1 MMNRNNKN
9 RVVVTGMGVI
19 SCAGNT
25 VNEFWN
31 SLLNGKSGIDYL
43 TQLNTDAYSCKIGG
57 EIKNFDP
64 LNYMDKKE
72 SKRLAKNSQFAIAAS
87 MEAISNA
94 EMDLNNF
101 ERSNIGVLIGSG
113 SGGTIP
119 ETEKETIQLFKENRN
134 TISPIYVPKML
145 PNMAASNVSR
155 IFNLEGYSN
164 AVSTAC
170 AAGTQAIGE
179 AYEVIL
185 RGDADI
191 MLAGGAEAPFCET
204 TLGGFCNM
212 NALTS
217 QNNNPK
223 IASKPF
229 DKNRDGFVPSEGSAV
244 IVLEKLEN
252 ALNRGKAPIA
262 EIIGYSCTSDAYH
275 LVQPEPEG
283 KGATNAM
290 NKALKKANLNCE
302 DIDYINAHGTSTP
315 TNDKVETLAI
325 KKVFGDH
332 SYNLKINS
340 TKSIIGHSSG
350 AAGAMEA
357 IACVKS
363 LSEQKIHGT
372 INYNTPDPECDL
384 DYTPNKSIDY
394 EINYALSN
402 SFGFGG
408 HNSCIIL
415 SKFS

>member
-1 MMNRNNKN
+1 MTDNKK
-9 RVVVTGMGVI
+9 RVVITGMGVI
-19 SCAGNT
+19 SCVGNT
-25 VNEFWN
+25 VKEFWD

-43 TQLNTDAYSCKIGG
+43 KQLNTENYSCKIGG

-72 SKRLAKNSQFAIAAS
+72 SKRLAKNSQFAVAAT
-87 MEAISNA
+87 MEAISAA
-94 EMDLNNF
+94 ELDL
-101 ERSNIGVLIGSG
+101 SNTDRLNMGALIGSG

-119 ETEKETIQLFKENRN
+119 ETEKETLQMYDKKRN

-145 PNMAASNVSR
+145 PNMAASSVSR

-191 MLAGGAEAPFCET
+191 MIAGGAEAPFCET

-212 NALTS
+212 HALTS
-217 QNNNPK
+217 SNEDPK
-223 IASKPF
+223 AASKPF

-244 IVLEKLEN
+244 LVLEKLEN
-252 ALNRGKAPIA
+252 AINRGKEPIA
-262 EIIGYSCTSDAYH
+262 EIVGYSCTSDAYH
-275 LVQPEPEG
+275 LVQPQPEG

-290 NKALKKANLNCE
+290 NKALSKANLNFKE
-302 DIDYINAHGTSTP
+302 INYINAHGTSTP
-315 TNDKVETLAI
+315 ANDKAETLAI
-325 KKVFGDH
+325 KNVFNEH
-332 SYNLKINS
+332 AYNLKINS

-357 IACVKS
+357 IACAKS
-363 LSEQKIHGT
+363 IKEQRIHGT
-372 INYNTPDPECDL
+372 INYNVPDPECDL
-384 DYTPNKSIDY
+384 DYNPNKSTDY
-394 EINYALSN
+394 VINYALSN
-402 SFGFGG
+402 SFGSVSYT
-408 HNSCIIL
+408 HLKLPTNREV
-415 SKFS
+415 

>member
-1 MMNRNNKN
+1 
-9 RVVVTGMGVI
+9 MGVI
-19 SCAGNT
+19 SCVGNT
-25 VNEFWN
+25 VNEFWD

-43 TQLNTDAYSCKIGG
+43 KQLNTDNYSCKIGG

-72 SKRLAKNSQFAIAAS
+72 SKRLAKNSQFAVAAS
-87 MEAISNA
+87 MEAISGA
-94 EMDLNNF
+94 ELDL
-101 ERSNIGVLIGSG
+101 SNTDRLSMGALIGSG

-119 ETEKETIQLFKENRN
+119 ETEKETLQMYNKNRN

-145 PNMAASNVSR
+145 PNMAASSVSR

-191 MLAGGAEAPFCET
+191 MIAGGSEAPFCET

-212 NALTS
+212 HALTS
-217 QNNNPK
+217 SNEDPK
-223 IASKPF
+223 AASKPF

-244 IVLEKLEN
+244 LVLEKLEN
-252 ALNRGKAPIA
+252 AINRGKEPIA
-262 EIIGYSCTSDAYH
+262 EIVGYSCTSDAYH
-275 LVQPEPEG
+275 LVQPQPEG

-290 NKALKKANLNCE
+290 NKALSKANINFKE
-302 DIDYINAHGTSTP
+302 INYINAHGTSTP
-315 TNDKVETLAI
+315 ANDKAETLAI
-325 KKVFGDH
+325 KNVFNDH
-332 SYNLKINS
+332 AYNLKINS

-357 IACVKS
+357 IACAKS
-363 LSEQKIHGT
+363 ISEQRIHGT

-384 DYTPNKSIDY
+384 DYNPNKSTDY
-394 EINYALSN
+394 VINYALSN

-415 SKFS
+415 SKFT

>member
-1 MMNRNNKN
+1 MTDNKK
-9 RVVVTGMGVI
+9 RVVITGMGVI
-19 SCAGNT
+19 SCVGNT
-25 VNEFWN
+25 VKEFWD

-43 TQLNTDAYSCKIGG
+43 KQLNTEYYSCKIGG

-72 SKRLAKNSQFAIAAS
+72 SKRLAKNSQFAVAAT
-87 MEAISNA
+87 MEAISAA
-94 EMDLNNF
+94 ELDL
-101 ERSNIGVLIGSG
+101 SNTDRLNMGALIGSG

-119 ETEKETIQLFKENRN
+119 ETEKETLQMYDKKRN

-145 PNMAASNVSR
+145 PNMAASSVSR

-191 MLAGGAEAPFCET
+191 MIAGGAEAPFCET

-212 NALTS
+212 HALTS
-217 QNNNPK
+217 SNEDPK
-223 IASKPF
+223 TASKPF

-244 IVLEKLEN
+244 LVLEKLEN
-252 ALNRGKAPIA
+252 AINRGKEPIA
-262 EIIGYSCTSDAYH
+262 EIVGYSCTSDAYH
-275 LVQPEPEG
+275 LVQPQPEG

-290 NKALKKANLNCE
+290 NKALSKANLNFKE
-302 DIDYINAHGTSTP
+302 INYINAHGTSTP
-315 TNDKVETLAI
+315 ANDKAETLAI
-325 KKVFGDH
+325 KNVFNEH
-332 SYNLKINS
+332 AYNLKINS

-357 IACVKS
+357 IACAKS
-363 LSEQKIHGT
+363 IKEQRIHGT
-372 INYNTPDPECDL
+372 INYNVPDPECDL
-384 DYTPNKSIDY
+384 DYNPNKSTDY
-394 EINYALSN
+394 VINYALSN

-415 SKFS
+415 SKFT

>member
-1 MMNRNNKN
+1 MTDNKK
-9 RVVVTGMGVI
+9 RVVITGMGVI
-19 SCAGNT
+19 SCAGKT
-25 VNEFWN
+25 VKEFWD

-43 TQLNTDAYSCKIGG
+43 KQLNTDNYSCKIGG

-87 MEAISNA
+87 MEAISGA
-94 EMDLNNF
+94 ELDL
-101 ERSNIGVLIGSG
+101 SNTDRLNMGALIGSG

-119 ETEKETIQLFKENRN
+119 ETEQETLQMYNKKRN

-145 PNMAASNVSR
+145 PNMAASSVSR
-155 IFNLEGYSN
+155 VFNLEGYSN

-191 MLAGGAEAPFCET
+191 MLAGGAEAPFCEI

-212 NALTS
+212 HALTS
-217 QNNNPK
+217 SNEDPK
-223 IASKPF
+223 AASKPF

-244 IVLEKLEN
+244 LVLEKLEN
-252 ALNRGKAPIA
+252 AINRGKEPIA
-262 EIIGYSCTSDAYH
+262 EIVGYSCSSDAYH
-275 LVQPEPEG
+275 LVQPQPEG

-290 NKALKKANLNCE
+290 NRALSKANLNFKE
-302 DIDYINAHGTSTP
+302 INYINAHGTSTP
-315 TNDKVETLAI
+315 ANDKAETIAI
-325 KKVFGDH
+325 KNVFNDH
-332 SYNLKINS
+332 AYNLKINS

-357 IACVKS
+357 IACAKS
-363 LSEQKIHGT
+363 ISEQRIHGT

-384 DYTPNKSIDY
+384 DYNPNKSIDY

>member
-1 MMNRNNKN
+1 MTDNKK
-9 RVVVTGMGVI
+9 RVVITGMGVI

-25 VNEFWN
+25 VKEFWD

-43 TQLNTDAYSCKIGG
+43 KQLNTENYSCKIGG
-57 EIKNFDP
+57 EIKGFDP

-72 SKRLAKNSQFAIAAS
+72 SKRLAKNSQFAVAAT
-87 MEAISNA
+87 MEAISAA
-94 EMDLNNF
+94 ELDL
-101 ERSNIGVLIGSG
+101 SNTDRLNMGALIGSG

-119 ETEKETIQLFKENRN
+119 ETEKETLQMYDKKRN

-145 PNMAASNVSR
+145 PNMAASSVSR

-191 MLAGGAEAPFCET
+191 MIAGGAEAPFCET

-212 NALTS
+212 HALTS
-217 QNNNPK
+217 SNENPK
-223 IASKPF
+223 AASKPF

-244 IVLEKLEN
+244 LVLEKLEN
-252 ALNRGKAPIA
+252 AINRGKEPIA
-262 EIIGYSCTSDAYH
+262 EIVGYSCTSDAYH
-275 LVQPEPEG
+275 LVQPQPEG

-290 NKALKKANLNCE
+290 NKALSKANLNFKE
-302 DIDYINAHGTSTP
+302 INYINAHGTSTP
-315 TNDKVETLAI
+315 ANDKAETLAI
-325 KKVFGDH
+325 KNVFNDH
-332 SYNLKINS
+332 AYNLKINS

-357 IACVKS
+357 IACAKS
-363 LSEQKIHGT
+363 IKEQKIHGT

-384 DYTPNKSIDY
+384 DYNPNKSTNY

-415 SKFS
+415 SKFL

>member
-1 MMNRNNKN
+1 MTDNKK
-9 RVVVTGMGVI
+9 RVVITGMGVI
-19 SCAGNT
+19 SCAGKT
-25 VNEFWN
+25 VKEFWN

-43 TQLNTDAYSCKIGG
+43 KQLNTDNYSCKIGG

-72 SKRLAKNSQFAIAAS
+72 SKRLAKNSQFAVAAS
-87 MEAISNA
+87 MEAISGA
-94 EMDLNNF
+94 ELDL
-101 ERSNIGVLIGSG
+101 SNTDRLNMGALIGSG

-119 ETEKETIQLFKENRN
+119 ETEQETLQMYNKKRN

-145 PNMAASNVSR
+145 PNMAASSVSR
-155 IFNLEGYSN
+155 VFNLEGYSN

-191 MLAGGAEAPFCET
+191 MLAGGTEAPFCEI

-212 NALTS
+212 HALTS
-217 QNNNPK
+217 SNEDPK
-223 IASKPF
+223 AASKPF

-244 IVLEKLEN
+244 LVLEKLEN
-252 ALNRGKAPIA
+252 AINRGKEPIA
-262 EIIGYSCTSDAYH
+262 EIVGYSCSSDAYH
-275 LVQPEPEG
+275 LVQPQPEG

-290 NKALKKANLNCE
+290 NRALSKANLNFKE
-302 DIDYINAHGTSTP
+302 INYINAHGTSTP
-315 TNDKVETLAI
+315 ANDKAETIAI
-325 KKVFGDH
+325 KNVFNDH
-332 SYNLKINS
+332 AYNLKINS

-357 IACVKS
+357 IACAKS
-363 LSEQKIHGT
+363 ISEQRIHGT

-384 DYTPNKSIDY
+384 DYNPNKSIDY

>member
-1 MMNRNNKN
+1 MTDYKK
-9 RVVVTGMGVI
+9 RVVITGMGVI
-19 SCAGNT
+19 SCVGNT
-25 VNEFWN
+25 VNEFWD

-43 TQLNTDAYSCKIGG
+43 KQLNTDNYSCKIGG

-72 SKRLAKNSQFAIAAS
+72 SKRLAKNSQFAVAAS
-87 MEAISNA
+87 MEAISGA
-94 EMDLNNF
+94 ELDL
-101 ERSNIGVLIGSG
+101 SNTDRLSMGALIGSG

-119 ETEKETIQLFKENRN
+119 ETEKETLQMYDKNRN

-145 PNMAASNVSR
+145 PNMAASSVSR

-191 MLAGGAEAPFCET
+191 MIAGGSEAPFCET

-212 NALTS
+212 HALTS
-217 QNNNPK
+217 SNEDPK
-223 IASKPF
+223 TASKPF

-244 IVLEKLEN
+244 LVLEKLEN
-252 ALNRGKAPIA
+252 AINRGKEPIA
-262 EIIGYSCTSDAYH
+262 EIVGYSCTSDAYH
-275 LVQPEPEG
+275 LVQPQPEG

-290 NKALKKANLNCE
+290 NKALSKANINFKE
-302 DIDYINAHGTSTP
+302 INYINAHGTSTP
-315 TNDKVETLAI
+315 ANDKAETLAI
-325 KKVFGDH
+325 KNVFNDH
-332 SYNLKINS
+332 AYNLKINS

-357 IACVKS
+357 IACAKS
-363 LSEQKIHGT
+363 ISEQKIHGT
-372 INYNTPDPECDL
+372 IHYNTPDPECDL
-384 DYTPNKSIDY
+384 DYNPNISTDY

>member
-1 MMNRNNKN
+1 MTDNKK
-9 RVVVTGMGVI
+9 RVVITGMGVI

-25 VNEFWN
+25 VKEFWD

-43 TQLNTDAYSCKIGG
+43 KQLNTENYSCKIGG

-72 SKRLAKNSQFAIAAS
+72 SKRLAKNSQFAVAAT
-87 MEAISNA
+87 MEAISAA
-94 EMDLNNF
+94 ELDL
-101 ERSNIGVLIGSG
+101 SNTNRLNMGALIGSG

-119 ETEKETIQLFKENRN
+119 ETEKETLQMYDKKRN

-145 PNMAASNVSR
+145 PNMAASSVSR

-191 MLAGGAEAPFCET
+191 MIAGGAEAPFCET

-212 NALTS
+212 HALTS
-217 QNNNPK
+217 SNEDPK
-223 IASKPF
+223 AASKPF

-244 IVLEKLEN
+244 LVLEKLEN
-252 ALNRGKAPIA
+252 AINRGKEPIA
-262 EIIGYSCTSDAYH
+262 EIVGYSCTSDAYH
-275 LVQPEPEG
+275 LVQPQPEG

-290 NKALKKANLNCE
+290 NKALSKANLNFKE
-302 DIDYINAHGTSTP
+302 INYINAHGTSTP
-315 TNDKVETLAI
+315 ANDKAETLAI
-325 KKVFGDH
+325 KNVFNDH
-332 SYNLKINS
+332 AYNLKINS

-357 IACVKS
+357 IACAKS
-363 LSEQKIHGT
+363 IKEQRIHGT

-384 DYTPNKSIDY
+384 DYNPNKSINY

>member
-1 MMNRNNKN
+1 MTDNKK
-9 RVVVTGMGVI
+9 RVVITGMGVI
-19 SCAGNT
+19 SCVGNT
-25 VNEFWN
+25 VKEFWD

-43 TQLNTDAYSCKIGG
+43 KQLNTENYSCKIGG

-72 SKRLAKNSQFAIAAS
+72 SKRLAKNSQFAVAAT
-87 MEAISNA
+87 MEAISAA
-94 EMDLNNF
+94 ELDL
-101 ERSNIGVLIGSG
+101 SNTDRLNMGALIGSG

-119 ETEKETIQLFKENRN
+119 ETEKETLQMYDKKRN

-145 PNMAASNVSR
+145 PNMAASSVSR

-191 MLAGGAEAPFCET
+191 MIAGGAEAPFCET

-212 NALTS
+212 HALTS
-217 QNNNPK
+217 SNEDPK
-223 IASKPF
+223 TASKPF

-244 IVLEKLEN
+244 LVLEKLEN
-252 ALNRGKAPIA
+252 AINRGKEPIA
-262 EIIGYSCTSDAYH
+262 EIVGYSCTSDAYH
-275 LVQPEPEG
+275 LVQPQPEG

-290 NKALKKANLNCE
+290 NKALSKANLNFKE
-302 DIDYINAHGTSTP
+302 INYINAHGTSTP
-315 TNDKVETLAI
+315 ANDKAETLAI
-325 KKVFGDH
+325 KNVFNEH
-332 SYNLKINS
+332 AYNLKINS

-357 IACVKS
+357 IACAKS
-363 LSEQKIHGT
+363 IKEQRIHGT
-372 INYNTPDPECDL
+372 INYNVPDPECDL
-384 DYTPNKSIDY
+384 DYNPNKSTDY
-394 EINYALSN
+394 VINYALSN

-415 SKFS
+415 SKFT

>member
-1 MMNRNNKN
+1 MTDNKK
-9 RVVVTGMGVI
+9 RVVITGMGVI
-19 SCAGNT
+19 SCVGNT
-25 VNEFWN
+25 VKEFWD

-43 TQLNTDAYSCKIGG
+43 KQLNTENYSCKIGG

-72 SKRLAKNSQFAIAAS
+72 SKRLAKNSQFAVAAT
-87 MEAISNA
+87 MEAISAA
-94 EMDLNNF
+94 ELDL
-101 ERSNIGVLIGSG
+101 SNTDRLNMGALIGSG

-119 ETEKETIQLFKENRN
+119 ETEKETLQMYDKKRN

-145 PNMAASNVSR
+145 PNMAASSVSR

-191 MLAGGAEAPFCET
+191 MIAGGAEAPFCET

-212 NALTS
+212 HALTS
-217 QNNNPK
+217 SNEDPK
-223 IASKPF
+223 AASKPF

-244 IVLEKLEN
+244 LVLEKLEN
-252 ALNRGKAPIA
+252 AINRGKEPIA
-262 EIIGYSCTSDAYH
+262 EIVGYSCTSDAYH
-275 LVQPEPEG
+275 LVQPQPEG

-290 NKALKKANLNCE
+290 NKALSKANLNFKE
-302 DIDYINAHGTSTP
+302 INYINAHGTSTP
-315 TNDKVETLAI
+315 ANDKAETLAI
-325 KKVFGDH
+325 KNVFNEH
-332 SYNLKINS
+332 AYNLKINS

-357 IACVKS
+357 IVCAKS
-363 LSEQKIHGT
+363 IKEQRIHGT
-372 INYNTPDPECDL
+372 INYNVPDPECDL
-384 DYTPNKSIDY
+384 DYNPNKSTDY
-394 EINYALSN
+394 VINYALSN

-415 SKFS
+415 SKFT

>member
-1 MMNRNNKN
+1 MTDNKK
-9 RVVVTGMGVI
+9 RVVITGMGVI
-19 SCAGNT
+19 SCVGNT
-25 VNEFWN
+25 VKEFWD

-43 TQLNTDAYSCKIGG
+43 KQLNTENYSCKIGG

-72 SKRLAKNSQFAIAAS
+72 SKRLAKNSQFAVAAT
-87 MEAISNA
+87 MEAISAA
-94 EMDLNNF
+94 ELDL
-101 ERSNIGVLIGSG
+101 SNTDRLNMGALIGSG

-119 ETEKETIQLFKENRN
+119 ETEKETLQMYDKKRN

-145 PNMAASNVSR
+145 PNMAASSVSR

-185 RGDADI
+185 RGDANI
-191 MLAGGAEAPFCET
+191 MIAGGAEAPFCET

-212 NALTS
+212 HALTS
-217 QNNNPK
+217 SNEDPK
-223 IASKPF
+223 AASKPF

-244 IVLEKLEN
+244 LVLEKLEN
-252 ALNRGKAPIA
+252 AINRGKEPIA
-262 EIIGYSCTSDAYH
+262 EIVGYSCTSDAYH
-275 LVQPEPEG
+275 LVQPQPEG

-290 NKALKKANLNCE
+290 NKALSKANLNFKE
-302 DIDYINAHGTSTP
+302 INYINAHGTSTP
-315 TNDKVETLAI
+315 ANDKAETLAI
-325 KKVFGDH
+325 KNVFNEH
-332 SYNLKINS
+332 AYNLKINS

-357 IACVKS
+357 IACAKS
-363 LSEQKIHGT
+363 IKEQRIHGT
-372 INYNTPDPECDL
+372 INYNVPDPECDL
-384 DYTPNKSIDY
+384 DYNPNKSTDY
-394 EINYALSN
+394 VINYALSN

-415 SKFS
+415 SKFT

>member
-1 MMNRNNKN
+1 MTDNKK
-9 RVVVTGMGVI
+9 RVVITGMGVI
-19 SCAGNT
+19 SCVGNT
-25 VNEFWN
+25 VKEFWD

-43 TQLNTDAYSCKIGG
+43 KQLNTENYSCKIGG

-72 SKRLAKNSQFAIAAS
+72 SKRLAKNSQFAVAAT
-87 MEAISNA
+87 MEAISAA
-94 EMDLNNF
+94 ELDL
-101 ERSNIGVLIGSG
+101 SNTDRLNMGALIGSG

-119 ETEKETIQLFKENRN
+119 ETEKETLQMYDKKRN

-145 PNMAASNVSR
+145 PNMAASSVSR

-164 AVSTAC
+164 AISTAC

-191 MLAGGAEAPFCET
+191 MIAGGAEAPFCET

-212 NALTS
+212 HALTS
-217 QNNNPK
+217 SNEDPK
-223 IASKPF
+223 TASKPF

-252 ALNRGKAPIA
+252 AINRGKEPIA
-262 EIIGYSCTSDAYH
+262 EIVGYSCTSDAYH
-275 LVQPEPEG
+275 LVQPQPEG

-290 NKALKKANLNCE
+290 NKALSKANLNFKE
-302 DIDYINAHGTSTP
+302 INYINAHGTSTP
-315 TNDKVETLAI
+315 ANDKAETLAI
-325 KKVFGDH
+325 KNVFNEH
-332 SYNLKINS
+332 AYNLKINS

-357 IACVKS
+357 IACAKS
-363 LSEQKIHGT
+363 IKEQRIHGT
-372 INYNTPDPECDL
+372 INYNVPDPECDL
-384 DYTPNKSIDY
+384 NYNPNKSTDY
-394 EINYALSN
+394 VINYALSN

-415 SKFS
+415 SKFT

>member
-1 MMNRNNKN
+1 MTDNKK
-9 RVVVTGMGVI
+9 RVVITGMGVI

-25 VNEFWN
+25 VKEFWD

-43 TQLNTDAYSCKIGG
+43 KQLNTENYSCKIGG

-72 SKRLAKNSQFAIAAS
+72 SKRLAKNSQFAVAAT
-87 MEAISNA
+87 MEAISAA
-94 EMDLNNF
+94 ELDL
-101 ERSNIGVLIGSG
+101 SNTDRLNMGALIGSG

-119 ETEKETIQLFKENRN
+119 ETEKETLQMYDKKRN

-145 PNMAASNVSR
+145 PNMAASSVSR

-164 AVSTAC
+164 AISTAC

-191 MLAGGAEAPFCET
+191 MIAGGAEAPFCET

-212 NALTS
+212 HALTS
-217 QNNNPK
+217 SNEDPK
-223 IASKPF
+223 TASKPF

-252 ALNRGKAPIA
+252 AINRGKEPIA
-262 EIIGYSCTSDAYH
+262 EIVGYSCTSDAYH
-275 LVQPEPEG
+275 LVQPQPEG

-290 NKALKKANLNCE
+290 NKALSKANLNFKE
-302 DIDYINAHGTSTP
+302 INYINAHGTSTP
-315 TNDKVETLAI
+315 ANDKAETLAI
-325 KKVFGDH
+325 KNVFNEH
-332 SYNLKINS
+332 AYNLKINS

-357 IACVKS
+357 IVCAKS
-363 LSEQKIHGT
+363 IKEQRIHGT
-372 INYNTPDPECDL
+372 INYNVPDPECDL
-384 DYTPNKSIDY
+384 DYNPNKSTDY
-394 EINYALSN
+394 VINYALSN

-415 SKFS
+415 SKFT

>member
-1 MMNRNNKN
+1 MTDNKK
-9 RVVVTGMGVI
+9 RVVITGMGVI

-25 VNEFWN
+25 VKEFWD

-43 TQLNTDAYSCKIGG
+43 KQLNTENYSCKIGG

-72 SKRLAKNSQFAIAAS
+72 SKRLAKNSQFAVAAT
-87 MEAISNA
+87 MEAISAA
-94 EMDLNNF
+94 ELDL
-101 ERSNIGVLIGSG
+101 SNTDRLNMGALIGSG

-119 ETEKETIQLFKENRN
+119 ETEKESLQMYDKKRN
-134 TISPIYVPKML
+134 TISRIYVPKML
-145 PNMAASNVSR
+145 PNMAASSVSR

-191 MLAGGAEAPFCET
+191 MIAGGAEAPFCET

-212 NALTS
+212 HALTS
-217 QNNNPK
+217 SNEDPK
-223 IASKPF
+223 AASKPF

-244 IVLEKLEN
+244 LVLEKLEN
-252 ALNRGKAPIA
+252 AINRGKEPIA
-262 EIIGYSCTSDAYH
+262 EIVGYSCTSDAYH
-275 LVQPEPEG
+275 LVQPQPEG

-290 NKALKKANLNCE
+290 NKALSKANLNFKE
-302 DIDYINAHGTSTP
+302 INYINAHGTSTP
-315 TNDKVETLAI
+315 PNDKAETLAI
-325 KKVFGDH
+325 KNVFNEH
-332 SYNLKINS
+332 AYNLKINS

-357 IACVKS
+357 IACAKS
-363 LSEQKIHGT
+363 IKEQRIHGT
-372 INYNTPDPECDL
+372 INYNVPDPECDL
-384 DYTPNKSIDY
+384 DYNPNKSTDY
-394 EINYALSN
+394 VINYALSN

-415 SKFS
+415 SKFT

>member
-1 MMNRNNKN
+1 MNKESKDRI
-9 RVVVTGMGVI
+9 VVTGMGII
-19 SCAGNT
+19 SCAGIT
-25 VNEFWN
+25 VNEFWG
-31 SLLNGKSGIDYL
+31 SLINGKSGIDYL
-43 TQLNTDAYSCKIGG
+43 KQLNTDNYSCKIGG
-57 EIKNFDP
+57 EIKKFDS

-72 SKRLAKNSQFAIAAS
+72 SKRLALNSQFAVAAS
-87 MEAISNA
+87 MEAIADA
-94 EMDLNNF
+94 ELDLSSTD
-101 ERSNIGVLIGSG
+101 RSNIGALIGSG

-119 ETEKETIQLFKENRN
+119 ETEKETIQMFEKNRN

-145 PNMAASNVSR
+145 PNMAASSVSR

-164 AVSTAC
+164 SVSTAC

-212 NALTS
+212 HALTS
-217 QNNNPK
+217 QNEEPK
-223 IASKPF
+223 KASKPF

-244 IVLEKLEN
+244 LVLEKLEN
-252 ALNRGKAPIA
+252 AIKRGKAPIV
-262 EIIGYSCTSDAYH
+262 EILGYSCTSDAYH

-283 KGATNAM
+283 RGATSAM
-290 NKALKKANLNCE
+290 KKALSKANLNFKE
-302 DIDYINAHGTSTP
+302 IDYINAHGTSTP
-315 TNDKVETLAI
+315 ANDKAETLAI
-325 KKVFGDH
+325 KNVFNDH
-332 SYNLKINS
+332 AYNLKINS

-357 IACVKS
+357 VACAKS
-363 LSEQKIHGT
+363 ISEGKIHGT
-372 INYNTPDPECDL
+372 INYATPDPDCDL
-384 DYTPNKSIDY
+384 DYTPNSSIDY

-408 HNSCIIL
+408 HNSCIIF
-415 SKFS
+415 SKIT

>member
-1 MMNRNNKN
+1 MTDNKK
-9 RVVVTGMGVI
+9 RVVITGMGVI
-19 SCAGNT
+19 SCVGNT
-25 VNEFWN
+25 VKEFWD

-43 TQLNTDAYSCKIGG
+43 KQLNTENYSCKIGG

-72 SKRLAKNSQFAIAAS
+72 SKRLAKNSQFAVAAT
-87 MEAISNA
+87 MEAISA
-94 EMDLNNF
+94 SELDL
-101 ERSNIGVLIGSG
+101 SNTDRLNMGALIGSG

-119 ETEKETIQLFKENRN
+119 ETEKETLQMYDKKRN

-145 PNMAASNVSR
+145 PNMAASSVSR

-164 AVSTAC
+164 AISTAC

-191 MLAGGAEAPFCET
+191 MIAGGAEAPFCET

-212 NALTS
+212 HALTS
-217 QNNNPK
+217 SNEDPK
-223 IASKPF
+223 AASKPF

-244 IVLEKLEN
+244 LVLEKLEN
-252 ALNRGKAPIA
+252 AINRGKEPIA
-262 EIIGYSCTSDAYH
+262 EIVGYSCTSDAYH
-275 LVQPEPEG
+275 LVHPQPEG

-290 NKALKKANLNCE
+290 NKALSKANLNFKE
-302 DIDYINAHGTSTP
+302 INYINAHGTSTP
-315 TNDKVETLAI
+315 ANDKAETLAI
-325 KKVFGDH
+325 KNVFNEH
-332 SYNLKINS
+332 AYNLKINS

-357 IACVKS
+357 IACAKS
-363 LSEQKIHGT
+363 IKEQRIHGT
-372 INYNTPDPECDL
+372 INYNVPDPECDL
-384 DYTPNKSIDY
+384 DYNPNKSTDY
-394 EINYALSN
+394 VINYALSN

-415 SKFS
+415 SKFT

>member
-1 MMNRNNKN
+1 MNENKK
-9 RVVVTGMGVI
+9 RVVITGMGII

-25 VNEFWN
+25 VKEFWD
-31 SLLNGKSGIDYL
+31 SLLNGKSGIEYIKQID
-43 TQLNTDAYSCKIGG
+43 TENYSCKVGG
-57 EIKNFDP
+57 EIKDFDP
-64 LNYMDKKE
+64 MNYMDKKE

-94 EMDLNNF
+94 ELDLSTI
-101 ERSNIGVLIGSG
+101 ERSNMGALIGSG

-119 ETEKETIQLFKENRN
+119 ETERESIQMFKKSKN

-145 PNMAASNVSR
+145 PNMAASSVSR

-164 AVSTAC
+164 ALSTAC

-191 MLAGGAEAPFCET
+191 MIAGGAEAPFCET

-212 NALTS
+212 HALTS
-217 QNNNPK
+217 SNEDPK
-223 IASKPF
+223 KASKPF

-244 IVLEKLEN
+244 LVLEKLEN
-252 ALNRGKAPIA
+252 AINRGKEPIA
-262 EIIGYSCTSDAYH
+262 EVVGYSCTSDAYH
-275 LVQPEPEG
+275 LVQPQPEG

-290 NKALKKANLNCE
+290 NKALSKANLNFKE
-302 DIDYINAHGTSTP
+302 INYINSHGTSTP
-315 TNDKVETLAI
+315 ANDKAETLAI
-325 KKVFGDH
+325 KNVFKDH
-332 SYNLKINS
+332 AYNLKINS
-340 TKSIIGHSSG
+340 TKSIVGHSSG

-357 IACVKS
+357 IVCAKS
-363 LSEQKIHGT
+363 ITEQKVHGT
-372 INYNTPDPECDL
+372 INYNTPDPDCDL
-384 DYTPNKSIDY
+384 DYTPNKSIEH

-415 SKFS
+415 SKF

>member
-1 MMNRNNKN
+1 MTDNKK
-9 RVVVTGMGVI
+9 RVVITGMGVI
-19 SCAGNT
+19 SCVGNT
-25 VNEFWN
+25 VKEFWD

-43 TQLNTDAYSCKIGG
+43 KQLNTENYSCKIGG

-72 SKRLAKNSQFAIAAS
+72 SKRLAKNSQFAVAAT
-87 MEAISNA
+87 MEAISAA
-94 EMDLNNF
+94 ELDL
-101 ERSNIGVLIGSG
+101 SNTDRLNMGALIGSG

-119 ETEKETIQLFKENRN
+119 ETEKETLQMYDKKRN

-145 PNMAASNVSR
+145 PNMAASSVSR

-191 MLAGGAEAPFCET
+191 MIAGGAEAPFCET

-212 NALTS
+212 HALTS
-217 QNNNPK
+217 SNENPK
-223 IASKPF
+223 TASKPF

-244 IVLEKLEN
+244 LVLEKLEN
-252 ALNRGKAPIA
+252 AINRGKEPIA
-262 EIIGYSCTSDAYH
+262 EIVGYSCTSDAYH
-275 LVQPEPEG
+275 LVQPQPEG

-290 NKALKKANLNCE
+290 NKALSKANLNFKE
-302 DIDYINAHGTSTP
+302 INYINAHGTSTP
-315 TNDKVETLAI
+315 ANDKAETLAI
-325 KKVFGDH
+325 KNVFNEH
-332 SYNLKINS
+332 AYNLKINS

-357 IACVKS
+357 IACAKS
-363 LSEQKIHGT
+363 IKEQRIHGT
-372 INYNTPDPECDL
+372 INYNVPDPECDL
-384 DYTPNKSIDY
+384 DYNPNKSTDY
-394 EINYALSN
+394 VINYALSN

-415 SKFS
+415 SKFT

>member
-1 MMNRNNKN
+1 MTDNKK
-9 RVVVTGMGVI
+9 RVVITGMGVI
-19 SCAGNT
+19 SCAGKT
-25 VNEFWN
+25 VKEFWD

-43 TQLNTDAYSCKIGG
+43 KQLNTDNYSCKIGG

-87 MEAISNA
+87 MEAISGA
-94 EMDLNNF
+94 ELDL
-101 ERSNIGVLIGSG
+101 SNTDRLNMGALIGSG

-119 ETEKETIQLFKENRN
+119 ETEQETLQMYNKNRN

-145 PNMAASNVSR
+145 PNMAASSVSR
-155 IFNLEGYSN
+155 VFNLEGYSN

-191 MLAGGAEAPFCET
+191 MIAGGAEAPFCET

-212 NALTS
+212 HALTS
-217 QNNNPK
+217 SNEDPK
-223 IASKPF
+223 AASKPF

-244 IVLEKLEN
+244 LVLEKLEN
-252 ALNRGKAPIA
+252 AINRGKEPIA
-262 EIIGYSCTSDAYH
+262 EIVGYSCSSDAYH
-275 LVQPEPEG
+275 LVQPQPEG

-290 NKALKKANLNCE
+290 NRALSKANLNFKE
-302 DIDYINAHGTSTP
+302 INYINAHGTSTP
-315 TNDKVETLAI
+315 ANDKAETIAI
-325 KKVFGDH
+325 KNVFNDH
-332 SYNLKINS
+332 AYNLKINS

-357 IACVKS
+357 IACAKS
-363 LSEQKIHGT
+363 ISEQRIHGT

-384 DYTPNKSIDY
+384 DYNPNKSIDY

>member
-1 MMNRNNKN
+1 MTDNKK
-9 RVVVTGMGVI
+9 RVVITGMGVI
-19 SCAGNT
+19 SCVGNT
-25 VNEFWN
+25 VKEFWD

-43 TQLNTDAYSCKIGG
+43 KQLNTENYSCKIGG

-72 SKRLAKNSQFAIAAS
+72 SKRLAKNSQFAVAAT
-87 MEAISNA
+87 MEAISAA
-94 EMDLNNF
+94 ELDL
-101 ERSNIGVLIGSG
+101 SNTDRLNMGALIGSG

-119 ETEKETIQLFKENRN
+119 ETEKETLQMYDKKRN

-145 PNMAASNVSR
+145 PNMAASSVSR

-191 MLAGGAEAPFCET
+191 MIAGGAEAPFCET

-212 NALTS
+212 HALTS
-217 QNNNPK
+217 SNEDPK
-223 IASKPF
+223 AASKPF
-229 DKNRDGFVPSEGSAV
+229 DKNRDGFIPSEGSAV
-244 IVLEKLEN
+244 LVLEKLEN
-252 ALNRGKAPIA
+252 AINRGKEPIA
-262 EIIGYSCTSDAYH
+262 EIVGYSCTSDAYH
-275 LVQPEPEG
+275 LVQPQPEG

-290 NKALKKANLNCE
+290 NKALSKANLNFKE
-302 DIDYINAHGTSTP
+302 INYINAHGTSTP
-315 TNDKVETLAI
+315 ANDKAETLAI
-325 KKVFGDH
+325 KNVFNEH
-332 SYNLKINS
+332 AYNLKINS

-357 IACVKS
+357 IACAKS
-363 LSEQKIHGT
+363 IKEQRIHGT
-372 INYNTPDPECDL
+372 INYNVPDPECDL
-384 DYTPNKSIDY
+384 DYNPNKSSDY
-394 EINYALSN
+394 VINYALSN

-415 SKFS
+415 SKFT

>member
-1 MMNRNNKN
+1 MNENKK
-9 RVVVTGMGVI
+9 RVVITGMGII

-25 VNEFWN
+25 VKEFWD
-31 SLLNGKSGIDYL
+31 SLLNGKSGIEYIKQID
-43 TQLNTDAYSCKIGG
+43 TENYSCKVGG
-57 EIKNFDP
+57 EIKDFDP
-64 LNYMDKKE
+64 MNYMDKKE

-94 EMDLNNF
+94 ELDLSNI
-101 ERSNIGVLIGSG
+101 ERSNMGALIGSG

-119 ETEKETIQLFKENRN
+119 ETERESIQMFKKSKN

-145 PNMAASNVSR
+145 PNMAASSVSR

-164 AVSTAC
+164 ALSTAC

-191 MLAGGAEAPFCET
+191 MIAGGAEAPFCET

-212 NALTS
+212 HALTS
-217 QNNNPK
+217 SNEDPK
-223 IASKPF
+223 TASKPF

-244 IVLEKLEN
+244 LVLEKLEN
-252 ALNRGKAPIA
+252 AINRGKEPIA
-262 EIIGYSCTSDAYH
+262 EVVGYSCTSDAYH
-275 LVQPEPEG
+275 LVQPQPEG

-290 NKALKKANLNCE
+290 NKALSKANLNFKE
-302 DIDYINAHGTSTP
+302 INYINSHGTSTP
-315 TNDKVETLAI
+315 ANDKAETLAI
-325 KKVFGDH
+325 KNVFKDH
-332 SYNLKINS
+332 AYNLKINS
-340 TKSIIGHSSG
+340 TKSIVGHSSG

-357 IACVKS
+357 IVCAKS
-363 LSEQKIHGT
+363 ITDQKVHGT
-372 INYNTPDPECDL
+372 INYNTPDPDCDL
-384 DYTPNKSIDY
+384 DYTPNKSIEH

-415 SKFS
+415 SKF

>member
-1 MMNRNNKN
+1 MTDNKK
-9 RVVVTGMGVI
+9 RVVITGMGVI

-25 VNEFWN
+25 VKEFWD

-43 TQLNTDAYSCKIGG
+43 KQLNTENYSCKIGG

-72 SKRLAKNSQFAIAAS
+72 SKRLAKNSQFAVAAT
-87 MEAISNA
+87 MEAISAA
-94 EMDLNNF
+94 ELDL
-101 ERSNIGVLIGSG
+101 SNTDRLNMGALIGSG

-119 ETEKETIQLFKENRN
+119 ETEKETLQMYDKKRN

-145 PNMAASNVSR
+145 PNMAASSVSR

-191 MLAGGAEAPFCET
+191 MIAGGAEAPFCET

-212 NALTS
+212 HALTS
-217 QNNNPK
+217 SNEDPK
-223 IASKPF
+223 AASKPF

-244 IVLEKLEN
+244 LVLEKLEN
-252 ALNRGKAPIA
+252 AINWGKEPIA
-262 EIIGYSCTSDAYH
+262 EIVGYSCTSDAYH
-275 LVQPEPEG
+275 LVQPQPEG

-290 NKALKKANLNCE
+290 NKALSKANLNFKE
-302 DIDYINAHGTSTP
+302 INYINAHGTSTP
-315 TNDKVETLAI
+315 ANDKAETLAI
-325 KKVFGDH
+325 KNVFNEH
-332 SYNLKINS
+332 AYNLKINS

-357 IACVKS
+357 IACAKS
-363 LSEQKIHGT
+363 IKEQRIHGT
-372 INYNTPDPECDL
+372 INYNVPDPECDL
-384 DYTPNKSIDY
+384 DYNPNKSTDY
-394 EINYALSN
+394 VINYALSN

-415 SKFS
+415 SKFT

>member
-1 MMNRNNKN
+1 MNKESKDRI
-9 RVVVTGMGVI
+9 VVTGMGII
-19 SCAGNT
+19 SCAGKT
-25 VNEFWN
+25 VNEFWE
-31 SLLNGKSGIDYL
+31 SLINGKSGIDYL
-43 TQLNTDAYSCKIGG
+43 TQLNTDGYSCKIGG
-57 EIKNFDP
+57 EIKNFDS

-72 SKRLAKNSQFAIAAS
+72 SKRLALNSQFAVAAS
-87 MEAISNA
+87 MEAISDA
-94 EMDLNNF
+94 ELDLSSID
-101 ERSNIGVLIGSG
+101 RSNIGALIGSG

-119 ETEKETIQLFKENRN
+119 ETEKETIQMFKKNRN

-145 PNMAASNVSR
+145 PNMAASSVSR

-164 AVSTAC
+164 SISTAC
-170 AAGTQAIGE
+170 AAGTQSIGE

-212 NALTS
+212 HALTS
-217 QNNNPK
+217 QNDDPEK
-223 IASKPF
+223 ASKPF
-229 DKNRDGFVPSEGSAV
+229 DKNRDGFVPSEGSA
-244 IVLEKLEN
+244 ILVLERLEN
-252 ALNRGKAPIA
+252 AIKRGKAPIV
-262 EIIGYSCTSDAYH
+262 EILGYSCTSDAYH

-283 KGATNAM
+283 KGATSAM
-290 NKALKKANLNCE
+290 RKALSKANLNFE
-302 DIDYINAHGTSTP
+302 EIDYINAHGTSTP
-315 TNDKVETLAI
+315 ANDKAETLAI
-325 KKVFGDH
+325 KNVFKDH
-332 SYNLKINS
+332 AYSLKINS

-357 IACVKS
+357 VTCAKS
-363 LSEQKIHGT
+363 IYEGKIHGT
-372 INYNTPDPECDL
+372 INYNTPDPDCDL
-384 DYTPNKSIDY
+384 DYTPNNSIDY

>member
-1 MMNRNNKN
+1 MTDNKK
-9 RVVVTGMGVI
+9 RVVITGMGVI

-25 VNEFWN
+25 VKEFWD

-43 TQLNTDAYSCKIGG
+43 KQLNTENYSCKIGG

-72 SKRLAKNSQFAIAAS
+72 SKRLAKNSQFAVAAT
-87 MEAISNA
+87 MEAISAA
-94 EMDLNNF
+94 ELDL
-101 ERSNIGVLIGSG
+101 SNTDRLNMGALIGSG

-119 ETEKETIQLFKENRN
+119 ETEKETLQMYDKKRN

-145 PNMAASNVSR
+145 PNMAASSVSR

-191 MLAGGAEAPFCET
+191 MIAGGAEAPFCET

-212 NALTS
+212 HALTS
-217 QNNNPK
+217 SNEDPK
-223 IASKPF
+223 AASKPF

-244 IVLEKLEN
+244 LVLEKLEN
-252 ALNRGKAPIA
+252 AINRGKEPIA
-262 EIIGYSCTSDAYH
+262 EIVGYSCTSDAYH
-275 LVQPEPEG
+275 LVQPQPEG

-290 NKALKKANLNCE
+290 NKALSKANLNFKE
-302 DIDYINAHGTSTP
+302 INYINAHGTSTP
-315 TNDKVETLAI
+315 ANDKAETLAI
-325 KKVFGDH
+325 KNVFNEH
-332 SYNLKINS
+332 AYNLKINS

-357 IACVKS
+357 IACAKS
-363 LSEQKIHGT
+363 IKEQRIHGT
-372 INYNTPDPECDL
+372 INYNVPDPECDL
-384 DYTPNKSIDY
+384 DYNPNKSTDY
-394 EINYALSN
+394 VINYALSN

-415 SKFS
+415 SKFT

>member
-1 MMNRNNKN
+1 MTDNKK
-9 RVVVTGMGVI
+9 RVVITGMGVI
-19 SCAGNT
+19 SCVGNT
-25 VNEFWN
+25 VKEFWD

-43 TQLNTDAYSCKIGG
+43 KQLNTENYSCKIGG

-72 SKRLAKNSQFAIAAS
+72 SKRLAKNSQFAVAAT
-87 MEAISNA
+87 MEAISAA
-94 EMDLNNF
+94 ELDL
-101 ERSNIGVLIGSG
+101 SNTDRLNMGALIGSG

-119 ETEKETIQLFKENRN
+119 ETEKETLQMYDKKRN

-145 PNMAASNVSR
+145 PNMAASSVSR

-191 MLAGGAEAPFCET
+191 MIAGGAEAPFCET

-212 NALTS
+212 HALTS
-217 QNNNPK
+217 SNEDPK
-223 IASKPF
+223 AASKPF

-252 ALNRGKAPIA
+252 AINRGKEPIA
-262 EIIGYSCTSDAYH
+262 EIVGYSCTSDAYH
-275 LVQPEPEG
+275 LVQPQPEG

-290 NKALKKANLNCE
+290 NKALSKANLNFKE
-302 DIDYINAHGTSTP
+302 INYINAHGTSTP
-315 TNDKVETLAI
+315 ANDKAETLAI
-325 KKVFGDH
+325 KNVFNEH
-332 SYNLKINS
+332 AYNLKINS

-357 IACVKS
+357 IACAKS
-363 LSEQKIHGT
+363 IKEQRIHGT
-372 INYNTPDPECDL
+372 INYNVPDPECDL
-384 DYTPNKSIDY
+384 DYNPNKSTDY
-394 EINYALSN
+394 VINYALSN

-415 SKFS
+415 SKFT

>member
-1 MMNRNNKN
+1 MTDNKK
-9 RVVVTGMGVI
+9 RVVITGMGVI
-19 SCAGNT
+19 SCVGNT
-25 VNEFWN
+25 VKEFWD

-43 TQLNTDAYSCKIGG
+43 KQLNTENYSCKIGG

-72 SKRLAKNSQFAIAAS
+72 SKRLAKNSQFAVAAT
-87 MEAISNA
+87 MEAISAA
-94 EMDLNNF
+94 ELDL
-101 ERSNIGVLIGSG
+101 SNTDRLNMGALIGSG

-119 ETEKETIQLFKENRN
+119 ETEKETLQMYDKKRN

-145 PNMAASNVSR
+145 PNMAASSVSR

-191 MLAGGAEAPFCET
+191 MIAGGAEAPFCET

-212 NALTS
+212 HALTS
-217 QNNNPK
+217 SNEDPK
-223 IASKPF
+223 AASKPF

-252 ALNRGKAPIA
+252 AINRGKEPIA
-262 EIIGYSCTSDAYH
+262 EIVGYSCTSDAYH
-275 LVQPEPEG
+275 LVQPQPEG

-290 NKALKKANLNCE
+290 NKALSKANLNFKE
-302 DIDYINAHGTSTP
+302 INYINAHGTSTP
-315 TNDKVETLAI
+315 ANDKAETLAI
-325 KKVFGDH
+325 KNVFNEH
-332 SYNLKINS
+332 AYNLKINS

-357 IACVKS
+357 IACAKS
-363 LSEQKIHGT
+363 IKEQRIHGT
-372 INYNTPDPECDL
+372 INYNVPDPECDL
-384 DYTPNKSIDY
+384 DYNPNKSTDY
-394 EINYALSN
+394 VINYALSN

>member
-1 MMNRNNKN
+1 MTDNKK
-9 RVVVTGMGVI
+9 RVVITGMGVI

-25 VNEFWN
+25 VKEFWD

-43 TQLNTDAYSCKIGG
+43 KQLNTENYSCKIGG

-72 SKRLAKNSQFAIAAS
+72 SKRLAKNSQFAVAAT
-87 MEAISNA
+87 MEAISAA
-94 EMDLNNF
+94 ELDL
-101 ERSNIGVLIGSG
+101 SNTDRLNMGALIGSG

-119 ETEKETIQLFKENRN
+119 ETEKETLQMYDKKRN

-145 PNMAASNVSR
+145 PNMAASSVSR

-191 MLAGGAEAPFCET
+191 MIAGGAEAPFCET

-212 NALTS
+212 HALTS
-217 QNNNPK
+217 SNEDPK
-223 IASKPF
+223 AASKPF

-244 IVLEKLEN
+244 LVLEKLEN
-252 ALNRGKAPIA
+252 AINRGKEPIA
-262 EIIGYSCTSDAYH
+262 EIVGYSCTSDAYH
-275 LVQPEPEG
+275 LVQPQPEG

-290 NKALKKANLNCE
+290 NKALSKANLNFKE
-302 DIDYINAHGTSTP
+302 INYINAHGTSTP
-315 TNDKVETLAI
+315 ANDKAETLAI
-325 KKVFGDH
+325 KNVFNEH
-332 SYNLKINS
+332 AYNLKINS

-357 IACVKS
+357 IACAKS
-363 LSEQKIHGT
+363 IKEQRIHGT
-372 INYNTPDPECDL
+372 INYNVPDPECDL
-384 DYTPNKSIDY
+384 NYNPNKSTDY
-394 EINYALSN
+394 VINYALSN

-415 SKFS
+415 SKFT

>member
-1 MMNRNNKN
+1 MTDNKK
-9 RVVVTGMGVI
+9 RVVITGMGVI

-25 VNEFWN
+25 VKEFWD

-43 TQLNTDAYSCKIGG
+43 KQLNTENYSCKIGG

-72 SKRLAKNSQFAIAAS
+72 SKRLAKNSQFAVAAT
-87 MEAISNA
+87 MEAISAA
-94 EMDLNNF
+94 ELDL
-101 ERSNIGVLIGSG
+101 SNTDRLNMGALIGSG

-119 ETEKETIQLFKENRN
+119 ETEKETLQMHDKKRN

-145 PNMAASNVSR
+145 PNMAASSVSR

-164 AVSTAC
+164 AISTAC

-191 MLAGGAEAPFCET
+191 MIAGGAEAPFCET

-212 NALTS
+212 HALTS
-217 QNNNPK
+217 SNEDPK
-223 IASKPF
+223 TASKPF

-252 ALNRGKAPIA
+252 AINRGKEPIA
-262 EIIGYSCTSDAYH
+262 EIVGYSCTSDAYH
-275 LVQPEPEG
+275 LVQPQPEG

-290 NKALKKANLNCE
+290 NKALSKANLNFKE
-302 DIDYINAHGTSTP
+302 INYINAHGTSTP
-315 TNDKVETLAI
+315 ANDKAETLAI
-325 KKVFGDH
+325 KNVFNDH
-332 SYNLKINS
+332 AYNLKINS

-357 IACVKS
+357 IACAKS
-363 LSEQKIHGT
+363 IKEQKIHGT

-384 DYTPNKSIDY
+384 DYNPNKSTNY

>member
-1 MMNRNNKN
+1 
-9 RVVVTGMGVI
+9 
-19 SCAGNT
+19 
-25 VNEFWN
+25 
-31 SLLNGKSGIDYL
+31 
-43 TQLNTDAYSCKIGG
+43 
-57 EIKNFDP
+57 
-64 LNYMDKKE
+64 MDKKE
-72 SKRLAKNSQFAIAAS
+72 SKRLAKNSQFAVAAS
-87 MEAISNA
+87 MEAISGA
-94 EMDLNNF
+94 ELDL
-101 ERSNIGVLIGSG
+101 SNTDRLSMGALIGSG

-119 ETEKETIQLFKENRN
+119 ETEKETLQMHDKNRN

-145 PNMAASNVSR
+145 PNMAASSVSR

-191 MLAGGAEAPFCET
+191 MIAGGSEAPFCET

-212 NALTS
+212 HALTS
-217 QNNNPK
+217 SNEDPK
-223 IASKPF
+223 TASKPF

-244 IVLEKLEN
+244 LVLEKLEN
-252 ALNRGKAPIA
+252 AINRGKEPIA
-262 EIIGYSCTSDAYH
+262 EIVGYSCTSDAYH
-275 LVQPEPEG
+275 LVQPQPEG

-290 NKALKKANLNCE
+290 NKALSKANINFNE
-302 DIDYINAHGTSTP
+302 INYINAHGTSTP
-315 TNDKVETLAI
+315 ANDKAETLAI
-325 KKVFGDH
+325 KNVFNDH
-332 SYNLKINS
+332 AYNLKINS

-357 IACVKS
+357 IACAKS
-363 LSEQKIHGT
+363 ISEQRIHGT

-384 DYTPNKSIDY
+384 DYNPNKSTDY

>member
-1 MMNRNNKN
+1 MTDNKK
-9 RVVVTGMGVI
+9 RVVITGMGVI
-19 SCAGNT
+19 SCVGNT
-25 VNEFWN
+25 VKEFWD

-43 TQLNTDAYSCKIGG
+43 KQLNTENYSCKIGG

-72 SKRLAKNSQFAIAAS
+72 SKRLAKNSQFAVAAT
-87 MEAISNA
+87 MEAISAA
-94 EMDLNNF
+94 ELDL
-101 ERSNIGVLIGSG
+101 SNTDRLNMGALIGSG

-119 ETEKETIQLFKENRN
+119 ETEKETLQMYDKKRN

-145 PNMAASNVSR
+145 PNMAASSVSR

-191 MLAGGAEAPFCET
+191 MIAGGAEAPFCET

-212 NALTS
+212 HALTS
-217 QNNNPK
+217 SNEDPK
-223 IASKPF
+223 AASKPF

-244 IVLEKLEN
+244 LVLEKLEN
-252 ALNRGKAPIA
+252 AINRGKEPIA
-262 EIIGYSCTSDAYH
+262 EIVGYSCTSDAYH
-275 LVQPEPEG
+275 LVQPQPEG

-290 NKALKKANLNCE
+290 NKALSKANLNFKE
-302 DIDYINAHGTSTP
+302 INYINAHGTSTP
-315 TNDKVETLAI
+315 ANDKAETLAI
-325 KKVFGDH
+325 KNVFNEH
-332 SYNLKINS
+332 AYNLKINS

-357 IACVKS
+357 IACAKS
-363 LSEQKIHGT
+363 IKEQRIHGT
-372 INYNTPDPECDL
+372 INYNVPDPECDL
-384 DYTPNKSIDY
+384 DYNPNKSTDY
-394 EINYALSN
+394 VINYALSN

-415 SKFS
+415 SKFT

>member
-1 MMNRNNKN
+1 MTDNKK
-9 RVVVTGMGVI
+9 RVVITGMGVI
-19 SCAGNT
+19 SCVGNT
-25 VNEFWN
+25 VKEFWD

-43 TQLNTDAYSCKIGG
+43 EQLNTENYSCKIGG

-72 SKRLAKNSQFAIAAS
+72 SKRLAKNSQFAVAAT
-87 MEAISNA
+87 MEAISAA
-94 EMDLNNF
+94 ELDL
-101 ERSNIGVLIGSG
+101 SNTDRLNMGALIGSG

-119 ETEKETIQLFKENRN
+119 ETEKETLQMYDKKRN

-145 PNMAASNVSR
+145 PNMAASSVSR

-191 MLAGGAEAPFCET
+191 MIAGGAEAPFCET

-212 NALTS
+212 HALTS
-217 QNNNPK
+217 SNEDPK
-223 IASKPF
+223 AASKPF

-244 IVLEKLEN
+244 LVLEKLEN
-252 ALNRGKAPIA
+252 AINRGKEPIA
-262 EIIGYSCTSDAYH
+262 EIVGYSCTSDAYH
-275 LVQPEPEG
+275 LVQPQPEG

-290 NKALKKANLNCE
+290 NKALSKANLNFKE
-302 DIDYINAHGTSTP
+302 INYINAHGTSTP
-315 TNDKVETLAI
+315 ANDKAETLAI
-325 KKVFGDH
+325 KNVFNEH
-332 SYNLKINS
+332 AYNLKINS

-357 IACVKS
+357 IACAKS
-363 LSEQKIHGT
+363 IKEQRIHGT
-372 INYNTPDPECDL
+372 INYNVPDPECDL
-384 DYTPNKSIDY
+384 DYNPNKSTDY
-394 EINYALSN
+394 VINYALSN

-415 SKFS
+415 SKFT